1 MNVIRPIRRP
11 SEQMQ
16 ELAEVIGQ
24 ANVLALCKAL
34 GGTKVYIPA
43 KILPSNPIAL
53 AIGIRAAGFLAE
65 HYHGTQIDLPKAHHR
80 RQRVIEMAKSGEMT
94 IAQAALA
101 CDYTERHVYRLI
113 QPEDDGQGSLFDLLP

>member
-1 MNVIRPIRRP
+1 MNAIRPIRRP

-16 ELAEVIGQ
+16 ELAQVIGQ
-24 ANVLALCKAL
+24 PNVLALCKVL

-43 KILPSNPIAL
+43 KIIATHPIAQ
-53 AIGIRAAGFLAE
+53 AIGMRAAAILAE

-80 RQRVIEMAKSGEMT
+80 RQAVIELAKSGEMT

-113 QPEDDGQGSLFDLLP
+113 QPEDDGQGSLFDLLS